1 MKQID
6 RRLAAVLTA
15 AGCSAVLG
23 AVALPA
29 TAQAATLRFFSQSTG
44 QQFLGPD
51 GQPLMDPSTIG
62 PGAQFSGA
70 DRDYVGNHKRHAN
83 DWTASDHIDCAFTT
97 QTVAT
102 CNAQLA
108 IGGSMLL
115 ATRVNVTFDFMG
127 NAPTV
132 VPINGGTGKYVHA
145 RGTVTSAGVG
155 NSNNSDLTVRVR
167 T

>member
-1 MKQID
+1 M
-6 RRLAAVLTA
+6 
-15 AGCSAVLG
+15 
-23 AVALPA
+23 
-29 TAQAATLRFFSQSTG
+29 
-44 QQFLGPD
+44 
-51 GQPLMDPSTIG
+51 
-62 PGAQFSGA
+62 
-70 DRDYVGNHKRHAN
+70 GNSKRHAK

-132 VPINGGTGKYVHA
+132 VPINGGTGEYVGA